1 MTIFL
6 KLLVK
11 ASRHRV
17 VVMLALICYVVI
29 CYLSS
34 FWGFVCAI
42 AVFIVF
48 CVIMFFIVL
57 NKLVKKTNWWKNNM
71 ALSKQFVSNN
81 GYRSNLQRN
90 YEVVNVGSNPARFAF
105 FYEDIRG
112 QNWSSGTQG
121 LDMDLEVLR
130 FYHSFMKQ
138 GATVILPIVAFSS
151 VSGYL
156 NRYPS
161 SKRYLAKFASILD
174 GLQIKYHP
182 KFKDLC
188 SYMQYPLLYNF
199 SALRYLVK
207 DIDPDRR
214 LDISEQPMQAIEME
228 EDARCWIEKCWKPE
242 FNIQS
247 LDAPLT
253 KELQEGRDVSVL
265 MMCNMIE
272 FLRERGYKP
281 VIVSL
286 PMSAALCAYFTP
298 RAYETYITSFIRIFE
313 QMGIPCLDYTYDNRF
328 TRHEY
333 YFNALF
339 MNLKGRKA
347 FTHQVLEDI
356 KRIGTLD

>member
-1 MTIFL
+1 MTILL

-11 ASRHRV
+11 VNRYRL

-29 CYLSS
+29 CCLSS

-42 AVFIVF
+42 IGFIVF
-48 CVIMFFIVL
+48 CAIMIFIVL
-57 NKLVKKTNWWKNNM
+57 NKLVKKTNWWNNNT

-90 YEVVNVGSNPARFAF
+90 YEIVNVGSNPARFAF

-161 SKRYLAKFASILD
+161 GKHYLAKFASILD

-199 SALRYLVK
+199 SAY
-207 DIDPDRR
+207 
-214 LDISEQPMQAIEME
+214 
-228 EDARCWIEKCWKPE
+228 
-242 FNIQS
+242 
-247 LDAPLT
+247 
-253 KELQEGRDVSVL
+253 
-265 MMCNMIE
+265 
-272 FLRERGYKP
+272 
-281 VIVSL
+281 VIW
-286 PMSAALCAYFTP
+286 
-298 RAYETYITSFIRIFE
+298 
-313 QMGIPCLDYTYDNRF
+313 
-328 TRHEY
+328 
-333 YFNALF
+333 
-339 MNLKGRKA
+339 
-347 FTHQVLEDI
+347 
-356 KRIGTLD
+356 

>member
-1 MTIFL
+1 MTILL

-11 ASRHRV
+11 VNRYRL

-29 CYLSS
+29 CCLSS

-42 AVFIVF
+42 IGFIVF
-48 CVIMFFIVL
+48 CAIMIFIVL
-57 NKLVKKTNWWKNNM
+57 NKLVKKTNWWNNNT

-90 YEVVNVGSNPARFAF
+90 YEIVNVGSNPARFAF

-161 SKRYLAKFASILD
+161 GKHYLAKFASILD

-207 DIDPDRR
+207 DTEPDRR

-228 EDARCWIEKCWKPE
+228 ENARWWIEKCWKPE
-242 FNIQS
+242 FNIRS
-247 LDAPLT
+247 LDEPLT
-253 KELQEGRDVSVL
+253 KELQEGRDVSIL

-272 FLRERGYKP
+272 FLR
-281 VIVSL
+281 
-286 PMSAALCAYFTP
+286 
-298 RAYETYITSFIRIFE
+298 
-313 QMGIPCLDYTYDNRF
+313 
-328 TRHEY
+328 
-333 YFNALF
+333 
-339 MNLKGRKA
+339 
-347 FTHQVLEDI
+347 
-356 KRIGTLD
+356 

>member
-1 MTIFL
+1 MTILL

-11 ASRHRV
+11 VNHYRL

-29 CYLSS
+29 CCLSS

-42 AVFIVF
+42 IGFIVF
-48 CVIMFFIVL
+48 CAIMIFIVL
-57 NKLVKKTNWWKNNM
+57 NKLVKKTNWWNNNT

-81 GYRSNLQRN
+81 GYRSNLQCN
-90 YEVVNVGSNPARFAF
+90 YEIVNVGSNPARFAF

-161 SKRYLAKFASILD
+161 GKHYLAKFASILD

-207 DIDPDRR
+207 DTEPDRR

-228 EDARCWIEKCWKPE
+228 ENARWWIEKCWKPE
-242 FNIQS
+242 FNIRS
-247 LDAPLT
+247 LDEPLT
-253 KELQEGRDVSVL
+253 KELQEGRDVSIL

-281 VIVSL
+281 FIVSL

-298 RAYETYITSFIRIFE
+298 QAYETYIRSFIRIFE
-313 QMGIPCLDYTYDNRF
+313 QMGIPCLDYTYDIRF
-328 TRHEY
+328 TKHEY

-339 MNLKGRKA
+339 MNLKGRKV
-347 FTHQVLEDI
+347 FTRQVLEDI
-356 KRIGTLD
+356 KQIGTLD